1 MAYEL
6 WGWDELV
13 RAANGVADGTP
24 TGAISGLS
32 IDSRSVAPGDVFVA
46 LKDVRDGH
54 DFVTVAFERGAA
66 AALVSDSYV
75 RKPNDGALIRVPDT
89 LKGLESVG
97 CAARSRLAPRGACR
111 RRHRQRWQDHDQ
123 GDAARLP
130 IASRRDP
137 RRR

>member
-1 MAYEL
+1 MWFSSLQKATRPARSSATRQFRSPITTKSPARSRTEEARTMADEL

-54 DFVTVAFERGAA
+54 DFVTTAFERGAA

-75 RKPNDGALIRVPDT
+75 RKPHDGALIR
-89 LKGLESVG
+89 
-97 CAARSRLAPRGACR
+97 
-111 RRHRQRWQDHDQ
+111 
-123 GDAARLP
+123 
-130 IASRRDP
+130 
-137 RRR
+137 